1 MDRTGLFKSSG
12 IAIGIMIGLV
22 LCVILFKYMNK
33 DRKIMTKYDERQ
45 IIARGKAYMYGFWA
59 MIIAA
64 TAVMLLD
71 MAGIV
76 IASSLTKYFFILFVG
91 MIAQITY
98 SIKHDAYFGINN
110 NKKRFAIICIA
121 AAICNL
127 LGVIGPI
134 VGGEFIK
141 DGMISDSGTNL
152 LCFILMVTVGV
163 ELFIKSRKENAENAS
178 EESGDDE

>member
-1 MDRTGLFKSSG
+1 MVGL
-12 IAIGIMIGLV
+12 L
-22 LCVILFKYMNK
+22 LCVILFKFMNK
-33 DRKIMTKYDERQ
+33 DRKIVTKYDERQ
-45 IIARGKAYMYGFWA
+45 IIARGKAYM
-59 MIIAA
+59 
-64 TAVMLLD
+64 
-71 MAGIV
+71 
-76 IASSLTKYFFILFVG
+76 
-91 MIAQITY
+91 
-98 SIKHDAYFGINN
+98 FGINN

-163 ELFIKSRKENAENAS
+163 ELFIKSRRENAEEAPD
-178 EESGDDE
+178 ESGDDE

>member
-1 MDRTGLFKSSG
+1 MDRTGIFKSSG
-12 IAIGIMIGLV
+12 IAIGIFVGLV
-22 LCVILFKYMNK
+22 ICVILFRYMNK
-33 DRKIMTKYDERQ
+33 DKKILTKYDERQ
-45 IIARGKAYMYGFWA
+45 IVARGKAYMYGFWA
-59 MIIAA
+59 IVIAA
-64 TAVMLLD
+64 TIVMLLD

-98 SIKHDAYFGINN
+98 SIWHDAYYGINTN
-110 NKKRFAIICIA
+110 RKRFAVICIV

-127 LGVIGPI
+127 LGAIGPMI
-134 VGGEFIK
+134 GGEFIK
-141 DGMISDSGTNL
+141 DGVVSDSGTNL

-163 ELFIKSRKENAENAS
+163 ELFIKSRKENTENGS